1 MCSFWQQ
8 KKVERRVARVTKRQ
22 RNATIQADYDK
33 GEVSTLDP
41 NAN

>member
-1 MCSFWQQ
+1 
-8 KKVERRVARVTKRQ
+8 VERRAARVTKRQ
-22 RNATIQADYDK
+22 RKATIQVDDDK